1 MKKLYMKLCVL
12 LELVVFKHSIFALP
26 FLFVSMMVASNFQN
40 DSVWFGFKVLILGII
55 CAVSARN
62 FAMAVNRFLD
72 EDVDKDNPRCK
83 QRPNLNGRI
92 DRKSVFVFIV
102 SNALIFILATYF
114 INDLAF
120 YLSFLILF
128 ILAAY
133 STFKRFSSLAHIVLG
148 LCLGLASVAG
158 SVIVLGEIKL
168 YSLILCIG
176 IMFWTAG
183 FDLLYSIQD
192 MEYDRIKKLHS
203 IPAKF
208 GIKTTLFL
216 SAFFHFLA
224 IVFWIWFAYEAKL
237 SYISFIGIA
246 LCAIILFLEQLIVRK
261 NFANIDKAF
270 FTLNGYLSI
279 VFFIFVW
286 ADLL

>member
-72 EDVDKDNPRCK
+72 EDIDKDNPRCK

-148 LCLGLASVAG
+148 FCLGLASVAG